1 VDVSQPHR
9 AISPGLEGD
18 VLVLLAGTTRPLSGR
33 TIARRLGLASHD
45 GVRKALERLV
55 AQGIVDRL
63 DSGGAFLHSLN
74 RDHVGA
80 DAVLQLAGMRT
91 QLWTRVRAA
100 FASWP
105 VPAVH
110 ASAFGSAARGD
121 GDVDSDIDLLVVRP
135 ARIADDD
142 ERWRSQISALAE
154 GVRRWTGNDASII
167 ELDERAV
174 AQRPTDTNVIDE
186 VRRDGIDLAGAPV
199 RKLFRTERV
208 AT

>member
-1 VDVSQPHR
+1 
-9 AISPGLEGD
+9 
-18 VLVLLAGTTRPLSGR
+18 
-33 TIARRLGLASHD
+33 
-45 GVRKALERLV
+45 
-55 AQGIVDRL
+55 
-63 DSGGAFLHSLN
+63 
-74 RDHVGA
+74 
-80 DAVLQLAGMRT
+80 
-91 QLWTRVRAA
+91 
-100 FASWP
+100 
-105 VPAVH
+105 VH